1 MARLLRLL
9 IGVPLIAL
17 GWVGRKF
24 VTKHDWRGDPST
36 EAQQDFADSLGIVWK
51 KSMSKGE
58 LSALIDEAK
67 EEKRR
72 ATQMRREAKRQK
84 P

>member
-1 MARLLRLL
+1 MVRLLRLL

-17 GWVGRKF
+17 GWIGRKF
-24 VTKHDWRGDPST
+24 VAKHDWRNDPST

-67 EEKRR
+67 ADKRQ
-72 ATQMRREAKRQK
+72 AAQMRRESKRQK